1 MAILL
6 PPSNNLNH
14 QIDLPFTTPSH
25 KHLCGNLTAPSKQ
38 PLPSKRTSF
47 HNSIPQTTLW
57 QSNCPH
63 QTTLTIKEIFLS
75 QLHPSNIPVAILLTP
90 TNNLNHQRD
99 LPFTTPSLNHLC
111 GNLTATI
118 KQSYPSKRSSF
129 HNSIYQTSLW
139 QSYCPQQATVT
150 IKEIFL
156 SQLHPSNIFV
166 AILLPTTSN
175 LNHQRDLPFTTPSHK
190 HLCGN
195 LTAPNKQSLPSK
207 RTSFHN
213 SIPQTT
219 L

>member
-14 QIDLPFTTPSH
+14 QRDLPFTTPSH
-25 KHLCGNLTAPSKQ
+25 KHLCGNLTAPNKQ

-99 LPFTTPSLNHLC
+99 LPLTTPSHKHLC
-111 GNLTATI
+111 GNLPAPN
-118 KQSYPSKRSSF
+118 KQPKTSKRSSF
-129 HNSIYQTSLW
+129 HNSIPQPSLW
-139 QSYCPQQATVT
+139 QSNCPHQIILT
-150 IKEIFL
+150 IKEILL

-166 AILLPTTSN
+166 AILLPPTSN
-175 LNHQRDLPFTTPSHK
+175 HNHQRDLPFTTPSLK

-195 LTAPNKQSLPSK
+195 LTAPNKQP
-207 RTSFHN
+207 
-213 SIPQTT
+213 
-219 L
+219 